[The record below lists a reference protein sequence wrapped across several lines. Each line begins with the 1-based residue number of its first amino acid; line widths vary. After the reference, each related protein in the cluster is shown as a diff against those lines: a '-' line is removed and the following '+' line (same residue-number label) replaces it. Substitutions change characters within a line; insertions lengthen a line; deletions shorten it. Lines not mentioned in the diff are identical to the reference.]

1 MGKVGA
7 AVGWVRDDAV
17 ELGVS
22 ENTKS
27 SIVESEIHIVWE
39 VEDFAIFGAAIELSI
54 VVRVVIEGIGGTSG
68 AGVGECAEPLID
80 IDHVCYAGVEFSG
93 RFAELFAKGNSG
105 HVVIKFLVVFDEPD
119 PAVVLGVIT
128 HVVDVT
134 RDNDV
139 GLSDFITAGVGIGGV
154 VDEFVLIDGAIA
166 TIFELVFE
174 EDGAEAS
181 ELKDGRAGVNG
192 VR

>member
-1 MGKVGA
+1 MVVCVGADVIEMGKVGA

-80 IDHVCYAGVEFSG
+80 IDHVCDAGVEFGG

-105 HVVIKFLVVFDEPD
+105 HIVIKFLVVFDEPD

-134 RDNDV
+134 RDNDI
-139 GLSDFITAGVGIGGV
+139 GLGDFIAAGVSGGGV
-154 VDEFVLIDGAIA
+154 VDAVSYTHLTLP
-166 TIFELVFE
+166 TILLV
-174 EDGAEAS
+174 
-181 ELKDGRAGVNG
+181 
-192 VR
+192 